1 MDELGLFPL
10 GIVLLPT
17 EQLPLHIFEERYKEL
32 VDECLEQD
40 GEFGLVYADDDGLRD
55 LGTRARVVEVLTR
68 FEDGR
73 LNILVE
79 GGERFRLIE
88 LTDGRS
94 FSTGLVT
101 PIEDVDDPAEA
112 AAVDEALR
120 LFGLLREVTESEV
133 DAPERELA
141 AALLR
146 AGRQGRASGGR
157 QARAPRRDVRATAHG
172 ARAGAPRERRADGAA
187 RASCGRARVDER
199 EGRPRV
205 RRSAQGYDA
214 FVAVTP
220 ETKLDA
226 HRLRA
231 DFAVFDELVNG
242 RSVAFLDSAASTQ
255 KPRQVLDAMRDF
267 YEHSYANVHR
277 GVYRLAERATTGY
290 ETARGEGRAAS
301 STRRPSAR

>member
-32 VDECLEQD
+32 VDECLEQG

-73 LNILVE
+73 LNIVVE
-79 GGERFRLIE
+79 GGDRFRLVE

-101 PIEDVDDPAEA
+101 PIEDDDDSAEE

-133 DAPERELA
+133 DAPERELSQLSF
-141 AALLR
+141 ALAGKVELPADDKLGLLAETSERLR
-146 AGRQGRASGGR
+146 MELVQELLANA
-157 QARAPRRDVRATAHG
+157 VLTAQ
-172 ARAGAPRERRADGAA
+172 
-187 RASCGRARVDER
+187 
-199 EGRPRV
+199 RV
-205 RRSAQGYDA
+205 RRA
-214 FVAVTP
+214 
-220 ETKLDA
+220 
-226 HRLRA
+226 
-231 DFAVFDELVNG
+231 
-242 RSVAFLDSAASTQ
+242 
-255 KPRQVLDAMRDF
+255 
-267 YEHSYANVHR
+267 
-277 GVYRLAERATTGY
+277 AERA
-290 ETARGEGRAAS
+290 
-301 STRRPSAR
+301 STNGKVDLG

>member
-55 LGTRARVVEVLTR
+55 LGTRARVAEVLTR

-73 LNILVE
+73 LNIVVE
-79 GGERFRLIE
+79 GGDRFRLVE

-101 PIEDVDDPAEA
+101 PIEDVDDSAEA

-133 DAPERELA
+133 DAPERELSQLSF
-141 AALLR
+141 ALAGKVELPADDKLGLLAETSERLR
-146 AGRQGRASGGR
+146 MELVQELLANA
-157 QARAPRRDVRATAHG
+157 VLTAQ
-172 ARAGAPRERRADGAA
+172 
-187 RASCGRARVDER
+187 
-199 EGRPRV
+199 RV
-205 RRSAQGYDA
+205 RRA
-214 FVAVTP
+214 
-220 ETKLDA
+220 
-226 HRLRA
+226 
-231 DFAVFDELVNG
+231 
-242 RSVAFLDSAASTQ
+242 
-255 KPRQVLDAMRDF
+255 
-267 YEHSYANVHR
+267 
-277 GVYRLAERATTGY
+277 AERA
-290 ETARGEGRAAS
+290 
-301 STRRPSAR
+301 STNGKVDLE

>member
-1 MDELGLFPL
+1 MDEIGLFPL

-17 EQLPLHIFEERYKEL
+17 EQLPLHIFEDRYKEL

-79 GGERFRLIE
+79 GGDRFRLVE

-101 PIEDVDDPAEA
+101 PIEDVDDSAEA

-133 DAPERELA
+133 DAPERELSQLSF
-141 AALLR
+141 ALAGKVELPADDKLGLLAETSERLR
-146 AGRQGRASGGR
+146 MELVQELLANA
-157 QARAPRRDVRATAHG
+157 VLTAQ
-172 ARAGAPRERRADGAA
+172 
-187 RASCGRARVDER
+187 
-199 EGRPRV
+199 RV
-205 RRSAQGYDA
+205 RRA
-214 FVAVTP
+214 
-220 ETKLDA
+220 
-226 HRLRA
+226 
-231 DFAVFDELVNG
+231 
-242 RSVAFLDSAASTQ
+242 
-255 KPRQVLDAMRDF
+255 
-267 YEHSYANVHR
+267 
-277 GVYRLAERATTGY
+277 AERA
-290 ETARGEGRAAS
+290 
-301 STRRPSAR
+301 STNGKVDLG

>member
-79 GGERFRLIE
+79 GGDRFRLVE

-101 PIEDVDDPAEA
+101 PIEDVDDSAEE

-133 DAPERELA
+133 DAPERALSQLSFALAGKVELPA
-141 AALLR
+141 DDKLGLLAETSER
-146 AGRQGRASGGR
+146 LRMELVQELLANA
-157 QARAPRRDVRATAHG
+157 VLTAQ
-172 ARAGAPRERRADGAA
+172 
-187 RASCGRARVDER
+187 
-199 EGRPRV
+199 RV
-205 RRSAQGYDA
+205 RRA
-214 FVAVTP
+214 
-220 ETKLDA
+220 
-226 HRLRA
+226 
-231 DFAVFDELVNG
+231 
-242 RSVAFLDSAASTQ
+242 
-255 KPRQVLDAMRDF
+255 
-267 YEHSYANVHR
+267 
-277 GVYRLAERATTGY
+277 AERA
-290 ETARGEGRAAS
+290 
-301 STRRPSAR
+301 STNGKVDLG